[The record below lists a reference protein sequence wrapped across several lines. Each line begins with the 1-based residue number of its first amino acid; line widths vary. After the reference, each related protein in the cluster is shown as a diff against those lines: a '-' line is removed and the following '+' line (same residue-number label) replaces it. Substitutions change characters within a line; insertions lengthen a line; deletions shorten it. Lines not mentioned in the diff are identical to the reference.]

1 MSNVFD
7 EVYQKHN
14 DAIQHVGF
22 SVQGVFATV
31 PDEPSFCYTVGLSKK
46 LGAEIIII
54 APANVQTLHSILYQ
68 TVVDC
73 INKGEIT
80 TGKFEL
86 SEFQMRYKDDKVN
99 LRAEIVELANDAP
112 NANVLNI
119 RVGDVTKVY
128 QLYVGDRQN
137 LLPNEEG
144 FDIEHWGY
152 TLNDDE

>member
-22 SVQGVFATV
+22 GVQGVFATV

-46 LGAEIIII
+46 LGAEIIIV
-54 APANVQTLHSILYQ
+54 APTNVQSLHGILYQ
-68 TVVDC
+68 TTVDC
-73 INKGEIT
+73 INNGKIT
-80 TGKFEL
+80 VGKFEL
-86 SEFQMRYKDDKVN
+86 SEYRMQLKDSMVN
-99 LRAEIVELANDAP
+99 LRAEIVELANDSP
-112 NANVLNI
+112 NANVLNF

-128 QLYVGDRQN
+128 QLYVADKNN

-144 FDIEHWGY
+144 YDEDNWGY
-152 TLNDDE
+152 KLDEQ